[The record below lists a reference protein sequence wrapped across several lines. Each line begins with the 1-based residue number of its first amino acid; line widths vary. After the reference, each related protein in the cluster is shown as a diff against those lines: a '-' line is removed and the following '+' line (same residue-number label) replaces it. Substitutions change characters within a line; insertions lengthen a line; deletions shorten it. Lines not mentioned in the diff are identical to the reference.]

1 MKVIDTHVT
10 RRCDYLDPALVW
22 TGVKNSGRGVS
33 LSKFGASPS
42 FVPIL
47 LYTTHGWFSCA
58 GYDQLTRAKSVH
70 MKVRTVSP
78 HL

>member
-1 MKVIDTHVT
+1 MKVVDTGVT
-10 RRCDYLDPALVW
+10 RRCDYLDPALAW

-33 LSKFGASPS
+33 LSKFGTSPS
-42 FVPIL
+42 VLSIL
-47 LYTTHGWFSCA
+47 RFTTDKRA